1 MNDKLKHD
9 LERSIAKRINLAVEH
24 NDLIKRFLLDD
35 KTIQDLEVIHESDV
49 VSHDLRKWYYSK
61 EVSNIVKT
69 LVIDILEEFVNDDS
83 SCRLNSMRR
92 VPFRFSIIKNGKL
105 YYDNVIILLTI
116 RDYYLEDDRFKVSL
130 DVDDSI
136 FFLSGG
142 GFQVPYPI
150 KEEKVVIKGLTTVFD
165 TRISNEI

>member
-49 VSHDLRKWYYSK
+49 VSHGLRKWYYSK

-83 SCRLNSMRR
+83 SCRLSSMRR

-105 YYDNVIILLTI
+105 YHENVIILLTI
-116 RDYYLEDDRFKVSL
+116 RDYYLEDDKFKVSL

-136 FFLSGG
+136 FFLSEG
-142 GFQVPYPI
+142 GFQVPYPS
-150 KEEKVVIKGLTTVFD
+150 KE
-165 TRISNEI
+165 